1 MPSMH
6 NRKLVKR
13 VVGAAL
19 LVVAI
24 GAVLLSYQITHLRI
38 EIPEGQVADAEVA
51 LKGSLGQALF
61 AGRGGGSSSDHEG
74 LIDAYQKNPRE
85 FARYA
90 RMYDT
95 AMNAKKVALLVVR
108 LPESQLPPDSSL
120 LSMDPKERVDAWGNP
135 FCLLSTKGKL
145 AVVSGGP
152 AKIRCDALPL
162 TPEQIGDS
170 TRTIFSGPSDVVV
183 VINSYE

>member
-1 MPSMH
+1 MPK
-6 NRKLVKR
+6 RKLVKR
-13 VVGAAL
+13 AAGIAL
-19 LVVAI
+19 LLVAVCGI
-24 GAVLLSYQITHLRI
+24 LLWYQIRHLRI
-38 EIPEGQVADAEVA
+38 EVPKEQVADAEVA
-51 LKGSLGQALF
+51 LKGSLGQVLF
-61 AGRGGGSSSDHEG
+61 AGRGGDLSSDHEG
-74 LIDAYQKNPRE
+74 LIAAYQKNPRE

-95 AMNAKKVALLVVR
+95 AMNAKKVAQVVVQF
-108 LPESQLPPDSSL
+108 PESKLPPDSSL
-120 LSMDPKERVDAWGNP
+120 LSMDSNERVDAWGSP
-135 FCLLSTKGKL
+135 FCLISTKGKL

-170 TRTIFSGPSDVVV
+170 TRTIFSAPSDVVV